1 MYTTYYASSSLI
13 SFLSLL
19 SIMCVYTTAAAAACR
34 SSSKQTKM
42 KLVTIKLLTLEFYRW
57 LVFMG
62 FIDDFYLVSLLYC
75 FSFLLFYLF
84 VCSFVC
90 SFFLGM
96 HVSSPAKDSVI
107 HSACFVHIRS
117 TKGIAWKLT
126 IYLYNV
132 HTLSSY

>member
-19 SIMCVYTTAAAAACR
+19 SIMCVYTTTATAAAACR

-62 FIDDFYLVSLLYC
+62 FIDDFYLVSFAILFF
-75 FSFLLFYLF
+75 FSALLFICLLVCLF
-84 VCSFVC
+84 VFPW
-90 SFFLGM
+90 
-96 HVSSPAKDSVI
+96 H
-107 HSACFVHIRS
+107 ACFFARQGFGDSFGMFCTH
-117 TKGIAWKLT
+117 TKYERNCMEIDDILVQCT
-126 IYLYNV
+126 Y
-132 HTLSSY
+132 S